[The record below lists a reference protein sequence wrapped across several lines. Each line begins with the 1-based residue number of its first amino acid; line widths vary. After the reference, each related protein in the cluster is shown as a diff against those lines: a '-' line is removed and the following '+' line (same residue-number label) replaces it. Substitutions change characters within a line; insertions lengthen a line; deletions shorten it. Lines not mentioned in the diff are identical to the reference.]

1 MSSFPKKFQ
10 IFNMQKSD
18 SLDENPIVKELS
30 NVASKA
36 FQELEITKQN
46 LKEKELELSEIAEI
60 SHQKIKDAVKNNQDL
75 QSKVQSLM
83 ELSNRLE
90 ERNTELDQRNKELT
104 IREKTYH
111 KLNNELKIQLDN
123 VTKTEKDLELRKNY
137 LEKQVKVKTE
147 ELIKTQKMAIIG
159 ELTSRLAHDLR
170 NPISVI
176 KTAHEIMKEKP
187 KTEVEKRIQYNA
199 RIDRSIQRI
208 IHLVNDV
215 LGYVRVTD
223 LEMNETSVLSLIESS
238 IDAID
243 APENIK
249 ITKPTKD
256 FQIRCD
262 FRKLEAVFSNLLTNS
277 IQAIDDEGEIIIRFE
292 EKDDFVQIK
301 FEDTG
306 VGIAE
311 SVIPKIFE
319 PLFTTKNNGT
329 GLGLAICKTIIEQ
342 HGGNISVKSNPT
354 TFTIILPK
362 NM

>member
-1 MSSFPKKFQ
+1 
-10 IFNMQKSD
+10 MQKSD
-18 SLDENPIVKELS
+18 PMEENPIVKELS

-36 FQELEITKQN
+36 FQELEVTKQN

-75 QSKVQSLM
+75 QNKVQSLM
-83 ELSNRLE
+83 ELSNSLE
-90 ERNTELDQRNKELT
+90 ERNKELDEKNKELT
-104 IREKTYH
+104 VRERTYN

-137 LEKQVKVKTE
+137 LEQQVELKTE

-176 KTAHEIMKEKP
+176 KTAHGIMKEKP
-187 KTEVEKRIQYNA
+187 KMEVEKRLQYNA

-223 LEMNETSVLSLIESS
+223 LEMTETSTLALIESS

-243 APENIK
+243 VPDNIK
-249 ITKPTKD
+249 INKPEND

-277 IQAIDDEGEIIIRFE
+277 IQAIEDKGEIVIRLE
-292 EKDDFVQIK
+292 EKGDSIQFEI
-301 FEDTG
+301 EDTG
-306 VGIAE
+306 IGIAE

-342 HGGNISVKSNPT
+342 HGGSISVKSNPT
-354 TFTIILPK
+354 TFTIELPK
-362 NM
+362 NL

>member
-1 MSSFPKKFQ
+1 
-10 IFNMQKSD
+10 MQKSD

-30 NVASKA
+30 NVAVKA
-36 FQELEITKQN
+36 FQELDITKQH
-46 LKEKELELSEIAEI
+46 LKEKELELNEIAEI

-75 QSKVQSLM
+75 QNKVQSLM
-83 ELSNRLE
+83 ELSNKLE
-90 ERNTELDQRNKELT
+90 DRNTELDQKNKELT
-104 IREKTYH
+104 IREKTYN
-111 KLNNELKIQLDN
+111 KLNNELKTQLEN

-137 LEKQVKVKTE
+137 LEKQVELKTD

-176 KTAHEIMKEKP
+176 KTAHGIMKEKP
-187 KTEVEKRIQYNA
+187 KMEIEKRLQYNA
-199 RIDRSIQRI
+199 RIDRAIQRI

-223 LEMNETSVLSLIESS
+223 LEMNETSTLALIESS

-243 APENIK
+243 IPDKIK
-249 ITKPTKD
+249 IIKPKND
-256 FQIRCD
+256 IQIRCD
-262 FRKLEAVFSNLLTNS
+262 FRKLEAVISNLLTNS
-277 IQAIDDEGEIIIRFE
+277 IQAIDDEGEIVFRSIDNNDSIQFE
-292 EKDDFVQIK
+292 I
-301 FEDTG
+301 EDTG
-306 VGIAE
+306 IGIAE

-354 TFTIILPK
+354 TFTITIPK
-362 NM
+362 NL

>member
-1 MSSFPKKFQ
+1 
-10 IFNMQKSD
+10 MQKTD

-30 NVASKA
+30 KVASKA
-36 FQELEITKQN
+36 FQELEVTKQN

-83 ELSNRLE
+83 ELSNTLE
-90 ERNTELDQRNKELT
+90 ERNTELDQKNKELT
-104 IREKTYH
+104 IREKTFN

-123 VTKTEKDLELRKNY
+123 VTKVEKDLELRKNY
-137 LEKQVKVKTE
+137 LEKQVELKTE

-176 KTAHEIMKEKP
+176 KTAHGIMKEKP
-187 KTEVEKRIQYNA
+187 KMQIEKRLQYNA
-199 RIDRSIQRI
+199 RIDRAIQRI

-223 LEMNETSVLSLIESS
+223 LEMNETSTLSLIESS
-238 IDAID
+238 LDAID
-243 APENIK
+243 IPDKIK
-249 ITKPTKD
+249 IIKPKND

-277 IQAIDDEGEIIIRFE
+277 IQAIEDEGEIVIRLDEKGDSIQFE
-292 EKDDFVQIK
+292 M
-301 FEDTG
+301 EDTG
-306 VGIAE
+306 KGIAE
-311 SVIPKIFE
+311 SVIPRIFE

-342 HGGNISVKSNPT
+342 HGGTISVKSNPT
-354 TFTIILPK
+354 TFTIIIPK
-362 NM
+362 NL